1 MSINYLLFLFLF
13 GVVVMYVQ
21 VVLVVCLV
29 LVFLLAAAAQFT
41 ERADT
46 VALLCGLMFA
56 VVGVVGYISL

>member
-1 MSINYLLFLFLF
+1 
-13 GVVVMYVQ
+13 MYVQ

-46 VALLCGLMFA
+46 AALLYGLMFA
-56 VVGVVGYISL
+56 AIGVLAYTAL

>member
-1 MSINYLLFLFLF
+1 MH
-13 GVVVMYVQ
+13 VQ
-21 VVLVVCLV
+21 VILVVCLV

-56 VVGVVGYISL
+56 VVGVAGYISL

>member
-1 MSINYLLFLFLF
+1 
-13 GVVVMYVQ
+13 MYVQ
-21 VVLVVCLV
+21 VILIVCLV

-46 VALLCGLMFA
+46 VALLYGLMFA